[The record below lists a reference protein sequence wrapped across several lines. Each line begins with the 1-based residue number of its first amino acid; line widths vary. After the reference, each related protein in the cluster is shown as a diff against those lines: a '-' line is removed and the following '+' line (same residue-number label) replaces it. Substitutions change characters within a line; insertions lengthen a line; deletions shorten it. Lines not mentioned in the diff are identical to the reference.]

1 MAHTIT
7 RQDDGT
13 IELKITIPM
22 DQVVSTTAMIMEG
35 VAQTAKVPGFRPG
48 KAPKKM
54 VEDST
59 DPAKVH
65 EEVLKK
71 LIPQCYIE
79 AIQAEK
85 LKPIVNPKIHVDE
98 IGEGK
103 DLPAGRQGWTFTAT
117 TCEMPEVKLGNYK
130 DAVKTL
136 TAKSKII
143 VPGKES
149 EKPNLDTIV
158 KAVVDNTTVTIPQ
171 LLIDYEVDRLL
182 AQTLDEIKKLGLT
195 LDQYLSSTGKTPEE
209 VRAEYAQK
217 ATNDMKLEFALQQIS
232 DSEKIAV
239 DEKEID
245 EAIHKAKDEKERANL
260 SNNRYLLANIIRQQK
275 TLDFLQNL

>member
-1 MAHTIT
+1 MAHTMT
-7 RQDDGT
+7 RLDDGT

-22 DQVVSTTAMIMEG
+22 DQVVSATTLIMEG

-54 VEDST
+54 VQDST

-71 LIPQCYIE
+71 LIPSSYIE
-79 AIQAEK
+79 AVQSEK
-85 LKPIVNPKIHVDE
+85 IRPIVNPKIHVDE
-98 IGEGK
+98 IEDGK
-103 DLPAGRQGWTFTAT
+103 DWSFTAT
-117 TCEMPEVKLGNYK
+117 TCEMPEVKLGDYK
-130 DAVKTL
+130 PSVKKL

-143 VPGKES
+143 VPGKVD
-149 EKPNLDTIV
+149 EKPDLDTIV
-158 KAVVDNTTVTIPQ
+158 KAVVDTTTVTIPQ
-171 LLIDYEVDRLL
+171 LLVDYEVDRLL

-209 VRAEYAQK
+209 VRSEYALK

-232 DSEKIAV
+232 DTEKITV
-239 DEKEID
+239 EEKEID
-245 EAIHKAKDEKERANL
+245 EAILKAKDDKERANL
-260 SNNRYLLANIIRQQK
+260 QGNRYLLSNIIRQQK

>member
-1 MAHTIT
+1 MIYSLLMAHTMT
-7 RQDDGT
+7 RLDDGT

-22 DQVVSTTAMIMEG
+22 DQVVSATTLIMEG

-54 VEDST
+54 VQDST

-71 LIPQCYIE
+71 LIPSSYIE
-79 AIQAEK
+79 AVQSEK
-85 LKPIVNPKIHVDE
+85 IRPIVNPKIHVDE
-98 IGEGK
+98 IEDGK
-103 DLPAGRQGWTFTAT
+103 DWSFTAT
-117 TCEMPEVKLGNYK
+117 TCEMPEVKLGDYK
-130 DAVKTL
+130 PSVKKL

-143 VPGKES
+143 VPGKVD
-149 EKPNLDTIV
+149 EKPDLDTIV
-158 KAVVDNTTVTIPQ
+158 KAVVDTTTVTIPQ
-171 LLIDYEVDRLL
+171 LLVDYEVDRLL

-209 VRAEYAQK
+209 VRSEYALK

-232 DSEKIAV
+232 DTEKITV
-239 DEKEID
+239 EEKEID
-245 EAIHKAKDEKERANL
+245 EAILKAKDDKERANL
-260 SNNRYLLANIIRQQK
+260 QGNRYLLSNIIRQQK